1 MPVHDEKLKELKN
14 TVRDIGLMAHDLRR
28 CNDKDQLRQ
37 YLIDIQGIAKICL
50 NATKEKS

>member
-28 CNDKDQLRQ
+28 CTDKDQLRKF
-37 YLIDIQGIAKICL
+37 LKDIRGIAQYCL
-50 NATKEKS
+50 DATKE